1 MGKEDMVEFEGVVS
15 EVLPSAEYRVI
26 LQTGRLVKAYASGKI
41 RKHEVR
47 VFKGDR
53 VSVAISPFDL
63 EKGYITIRH
72 REDYA
77 DALKVRRP
85 A

>member
-1 MGKEDMVEFEGVVS
+1 MVEFEGIVS
-15 EVLPSAEYRVI
+15 EVLSNAEYRVI
-26 LQTGRLVKAYASGKI
+26 LESGRLVRAYASGKI

-47 VFKGDR
+47 VLEGDH

-72 REDYA
+72 EEDYA